1 MQEHLGSIH
10 DGVITGVTSFGVFV
24 TLNDIFVEGL
34 VHVTELGNDYFR
46 FMQERQMLTGER
58 TRKSYRL
65 GDTLKVRVARVDLPS
80 RQIDLVPA

>member
-58 TRKSYRL
+58 TRKKLSPRRYPESACCQSGL
-65 GDTLKVRVARVDLPS
+65 A
-80 RQIDLVPA
+80 IAAN